1 MSERL
6 VYALESFIAAASR
19 HTFSRDLPDYCDLRT
34 IIRLTEEDRIRRPET
49 EAPYIFS
56 TRDGHYV
63 SVLSVEGAFTE
74 FDEDVD
80 GLEQSLETWVDTL
93 ATALNAEFGR
103 PGHKISMVYERDP
116 AQGQAEIDHLL
127 TPQYQSIRRLGLNIR
142 DVLDEKSRKLAPWI
156 ARERC
161 WLVIWTSRASLSSAE
176 IRDEQARIVAMNKQ
190 IPPAR
195 YGQIPTLSSLVSLK
209 IRHDAFLEMLEHT
222 LFNSGR
228 GLMIRLLDAHE
239 AGHDIRAQVDREG
252 TSPEWYP
259 LLPDDH
265 ITPHGDRKGDDHTP
279 FLAPWLNY
287 QLMSEAPETKGNL
300 VRVGQTWH
308 GSLSMVIGPQ
318 QRQSFTRL
326 LSHIPRGLPFR
337 IRTDIAPGGMRK
349 LGMTKTALT
358 FLAVFPAL
366 RPVWD
371 CVCRLEQADR
381 QDPVTITTITT
392 STWGRSE
399 EEVNR
404 NLTLLQKAFQS
415 WGVCEMTSQTGDP
428 YRVWTSTILAASA
441 TSGPNLLYPPLSE
454 VLGML
459 PLNRAATP
467 WAGDGNIP
475 FITLDG
481 KLCPVRLGTSKQN
494 KHTTLITG
502 DSGFGK
508 SVLLN
513 VLNEI
518 TITSA
523 QTALPFIGIVD
534 KGFSAQGLIQMIRD
548 ALPAH
553 RKDEAVGIILQ
564 NHEDFCR
571 NPFDVQLGARKPVI
585 PEKEWLLNLLYA
597 LCIDPTTG
605 EAPNA
610 RDTRQI
616 LNRITDEAYR
626 ATAETQP
633 RLYTAGVLEDV
644 DRALEET
651 GLLMKYDSEWFATA
665 PWYDIRDILFRAGRT
680 HEAQSAQYQ
689 AVPEL
694 ADLQHWLNHEDVQAA
709 FGTVTRDGSAEKL
722 LNYIARC
729 LTQAASEFRMLN
741 GRTRWALNPASRV
754 VAIDLNN
761 CMGDKTAAGYLKTGI
776 MYLFA
781 GQVTGGHF
789 ILPQYRDDLLSTVD
803 PMFHSLHLARL
814 DQLDQELKT
823 KIYDEVHNARG
834 VPFIF
839 SALETND
846 REQRKFGICTMLSTQ
861 FLPDIP
867 PDILKSANSLFL
879 MQARPEDMPLLKA
892 HFDVPDVTLRRFM
905 REGKGAAPDGSG
917 TAFLGVFRT
926 KQATTARILKNTLGP
941 LELWALNSSPTDS
954 ALRRTLCEDLPGE
967 TVRQLL
973 AENFPQGS
981 AEKIIE
987 YRRRKA
993 GENDAGNIIRQL
1005 AAELIEKRGYAL

>member
-176 IRDEQARIVAMNKQ
+176 IRDEQARIAAMNKQ

-195 YGQIPTLSSLVSLK
+195 FGQIPTLSSLVSLK

-308 GSLSMVIGPQ
+308 GSLSMFIGPQ

-358 FLAVFPAL
+358 FLAVLPAL

-381 QDPVTITTITT
+381 QDPVTVTTITT

-415 WGVCEMTSQTGDP
+415 WGVCE
-428 YRVWTSTILAASA
+428 I
-441 TSGPNLLYPPLSE
+441 
-454 VLGML
+454 
-459 PLNRAATP
+459 
-467 WAGDGNIP
+467 
-475 FITLDG
+475 
-481 KLCPVRLGTSKQN
+481 
-494 KHTTLITG
+494 
-502 DSGFGK
+502 
-508 SVLLN
+508 
-513 VLNEI
+513 
-518 TITSA
+518 
-523 QTALPFIGIVD
+523 
-534 KGFSAQGLIQMIRD
+534 
-548 ALPAH
+548 
-553 RKDEAVGIILQ
+553 
-564 NHEDFCR
+564 
-571 NPFDVQLGARKPVI
+571 
-585 PEKEWLLNLLYA
+585 
-597 LCIDPTTG
+597 
-605 EAPNA
+605 
-610 RDTRQI
+610 
-616 LNRITDEAYR
+616 
-626 ATAETQP
+626 
-633 RLYTAGVLEDV
+633 
-644 DRALEET
+644 
-651 GLLMKYDSEWFATA
+651 
-665 PWYDIRDILFRAGRT
+665 
-680 HEAQSAQYQ
+680 
-689 AVPEL
+689 
-694 ADLQHWLNHEDVQAA
+694 
-709 FGTVTRDGSAEKL
+709 
-722 LNYIARC
+722 
-729 LTQAASEFRMLN
+729 
-741 GRTRWALNPASRV
+741 
-754 VAIDLNN
+754 
-761 CMGDKTAAGYLKTGI
+761 
-776 MYLFA
+776 
-781 GQVTGGHF
+781 
-789 ILPQYRDDLLSTVD
+789 
-803 PMFHSLHLARL
+803 
-814 DQLDQELKT
+814 
-823 KIYDEVHNARG
+823 
-834 VPFIF
+834 
-839 SALETND
+839 
-846 REQRKFGICTMLSTQ
+846 
-861 FLPDIP
+861 
-867 PDILKSANSLFL
+867 
-879 MQARPEDMPLLKA
+879 
-892 HFDVPDVTLRRFM
+892 
-905 REGKGAAPDGSG
+905 
-917 TAFLGVFRT
+917 
-926 KQATTARILKNTLGP
+926 
-941 LELWALNSSPTDS
+941 
-954 ALRRTLCEDLPGE
+954 
-967 TVRQLL
+967 
-973 AENFPQGS
+973 
-981 AEKIIE
+981 
-987 YRRRKA
+987 
-993 GENDAGNIIRQL
+993 
-1005 AAELIEKRGYAL
+1005 